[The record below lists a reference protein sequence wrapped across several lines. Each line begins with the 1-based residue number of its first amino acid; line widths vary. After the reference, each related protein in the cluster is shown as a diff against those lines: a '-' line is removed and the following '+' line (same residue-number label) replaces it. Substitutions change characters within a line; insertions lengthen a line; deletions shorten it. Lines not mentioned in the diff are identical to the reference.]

1 MFVNNRMDFRAG
13 DVVGVKDTTT
23 NEIMFGPI
31 KLKEKRRNRE
41 WTVALGGN
49 PHFNNAYVY
58 EDEIFHWWPL
68 EMMKMGNEVP
78 AETNVEEA
86 REYYST
92 HRWPTVPRPLE
103 MIKMGNGEPS
113 ETNIEEAREYYSTH
127 RWPTVTNTGY
137 EEGDPSVFN
146 LPHFGSRRFKGEFPA
161 LRNIPDAVEG
171 KLARRAWDEGVG
183 LPFQNGPGVKH
194 FAAFWP
200 RTLNPERRE
209 SRKRK
214 KHIVKFYAEKERMR
228 EETRQQTWKNYL
240 ERVKREANIRANMRA
255 NMRKNLNSAPA
266 NHRPIFSLS
275 NHNKGKHP
283 LSNIL
288 DGGRRT
294 RRRRR

>member
-41 WTVALGGN
+41 WTVALGGD
-49 PHFNNAYVY
+49 PHFNHAYVY

-78 AETNVEEA
+78 AETNIEEA

-92 HRWPTVPRPLE
+92 HRWPTVP
-103 MIKMGNGEPS
+103 
-113 ETNIEEAREYYSTH
+113 
-127 RWPTVTNTGY
+127 NTGY
-137 EEGDPSVFN
+137 EEGDASSVFN
-146 LPHFGSRRFKGEFPA
+146 LPHFGSRQFKGEFPA

-171 KLARRAWDEGVG
+171 MAARGVWDTKVN

-200 RTLNPERRE
+200 RTINPERRP
-209 SRKRK
+209 SRNRNEHFAALNARK
-214 KHIVKFYAEKERMR
+214 KR
-228 EETRQQTWKNYL
+228 
-240 ERVKREANIRANMRA
+240 RA
-255 NMRKNLNSAPA
+255 NMRKKLNWAPT
-266 NHRPIFSLS
+266 NYRPIFSLS
-275 NHNKGKHP
+275 NHKKGKHP

-288 DGGRRT
+288 YGGRRT